1 MAKQDEIGGLIES
14 WMQGQQQ
21 IWNDWMGAVG
31 KSVGTGDASQTW
43 QLGLERWRASMD
55 STLDAQASAMKSW
68 MEQAGKGAGD
78 SPDARKW
85 AVEGEKMVEQWTSA
99 QRQLWEQWFA
109 MMGKLAESASA
120 QPAAEQFKPYLAGW
134 EQASKQ
140 MQSLQQ
146 QWAESLA
153 GAAKPASRASSTKKK

>member
-1 MAKQDEIGGLIES
+1 MAKQDDIGALIES

-31 KSVGTGDASQTW
+31 KSMGTADASQTW
-43 QLGLERWRASMD
+43 QQGLERWRASMD

-78 SPDARKW
+78 SPEARKW
-85 AVEGEKMVEQWTSA
+85 ATEGEQMVEQWTAA
-99 QRQLWEQWFA
+99 QRRLWEQWFA
-109 MMGKLAESASA
+109 MMGKLAESAAA
-120 QPAAEQFKPYLAGW
+120 QPAADRFKPYLAGW
-134 EQASKQ
+134 EQVSKQ

-153 GAAKPASRASSTKKK
+153 GAAKPASRAGSTKK